1 MVVVWMSGQA
11 EAEAITYKGRRRF
24 AAALAVVTAVALWLH
39 NSATH
44 SVGTATY
51 LTVNPQQPRV
61 ERDYTYIKSPSTIV
75 AAFFPLK
82 SKHSLERYS
91 QWFTNFLSLQ
101 DPMVI
106 FTTPDMVAKFKK
118 LRQSATD
125 KTFFVPMQL
134 KDTRVVKEHDQEFW
148 ENQLEIDSEKQIHK
162 SYELF
167 QVWLSKSWFVTEAI
181 KINPFQSDVFVWSD
195 IGCFRNRRYSDKLL
209 TAHPEVVPE
218 GAMLLMASKWL
229 DEKPDMGL
237 WINKEQL
244 THKAGRPYG
253 WNVYIAGAQMA
264 GRTDAWRRFD
274 KAFHETLAGYATR
287 GIFMGDDQAVTQ
299 SVCAQ
304 HHRLCHVVHPK
315 SVKGN
320 PWFGLQDV
328 LSKGGERDIFHP
340 PEAAA
345 IAASGSNWCSH
356 VEASRK
362 QLDSS
367 LHVKYPCKGLQP
379 ATSAVVTMLT
389 EGLGESQKRAGVF
402 SENDYIRGALAL
414 GASLRDN
421 IDSSTHLLFLMAEG
435 ITLPAETLVQLKAVG
450 WVIGTAPN
458 LAVQDKYV
466 PRFRRYKS
474 VYVKLATIG
483 LTEYSCVL
491 LMDADTLVTS
501 SLRDLL
507 DCKKMFVKPEHR
519 LVSLQ

>member
-1 MVVVWMSGQA
+1 MARTWSTHRREHISNRRIAGFRSPSSTCCSPLGQHIALGALSKRQRVVWMSG
-11 EAEAITYKGRRRF
+11 ELTYKGRRRF
-24 AAALAVVTAVALWLH
+24 AVALGVVTGVALWLH
-39 NSATH
+39 HCATH
-44 SVGTATY
+44 SVGTAT
-51 LTVNPQQPRV
+51 LQPRV
-61 ERDYTYIKSPSTIV
+61 ESASTV
-75 AAFFPLK
+75 VTAFFPLK
-82 SKHSLERYS
+82 SKHSLERYNE
-91 QWFTNFLSLQ
+91 WFTNFLSLQ

-106 FTTPDMVAKFKK
+106 FTTPDMLAKFKK
-118 LRQSATD
+118 LRQAATD

-134 KDTRVVKEHDQEFW
+134 KDTRVVKEHDEEFW
-148 ENQLEIDSEKQIHK
+148 ENQLEIDTEKKIHK

-209 TAHPEVVPE
+209 TAHPEAVPFD

-345 IAASGSNWCSH
+345 IKGPT
-356 VEASRK
+356 
-362 QLDSS
+362 S
-367 LHVKYPCKGLQP
+367 LSK
-379 ATSAVVTMLT
+379 
-389 EGLGESQKRAGVF
+389 
-402 SENDYIRGALAL
+402 
-414 GASLRDN
+414 
-421 IDSSTHLLFLMAEG
+421 
-435 ITLPAETLVQLKAVG
+435 
-450 WVIGTAPN
+450 
-458 LAVQDKYV
+458 
-466 PRFRRYKS
+466 
-474 VYVKLATIG
+474 
-483 LTEYSCVL
+483 
-491 LMDADTLVTS
+491 
-501 SLRDLL
+501 
-507 DCKKMFVKPEHR
+507 
-519 LVSLQ
+519 